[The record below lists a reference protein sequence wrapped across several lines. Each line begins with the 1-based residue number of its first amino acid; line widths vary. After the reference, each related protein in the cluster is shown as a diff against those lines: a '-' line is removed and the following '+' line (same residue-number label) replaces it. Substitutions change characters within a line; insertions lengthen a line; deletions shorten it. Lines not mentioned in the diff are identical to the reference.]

1 MKTALLYYRVSTDS
15 QVEKGQGLE
24 VQRKLCQE
32 YCIKEGLRIAGEFAD
47 EGVSGATLDREGL
60 GDLLAS
66 LNGTDY
72 VVAANTSRLW
82 RDDLSRALIQREL
95 KKANKDVKAVDNP
108 TYSLY
113 VDTPESY
120 LVNGILE
127 LLDSY
132 ERLAVTL
139 KLKRARKQKAS
150 KGEKAS
156 GPAPFGYEWVEMKE
170 NGRKDKL
177 IQPNAVEAEAVKVIY
192 REYLRLGSVGGLRR
206 HLDSNGIKTRRGG
219 RFSRQAL
226 TRILGNETYAGVIR
240 HGNVEADGK
249 HEPIISRVLFGKV
262 RAAMVRNGKKRKA
275 A

>member
-1 MKTALLYYRVSTDS
+1 MKTALLYYRVSTES

-24 VQRKLCQE
+24 VQKKLCRE
-32 YCIKEGLRIAGEFAD
+32 YCQKEGIEIAGEFKD

-72 VVAANTSRLW
+72 VVVANTSRLW

-95 KKANKDVKAVDNP
+95 KKAGKDVRAVDNAG
-108 TYSLY
+108 YSLY

-120 LVNGILE
+120 LVNGILD

-139 KLKRARKQKAS
+139 KLKRARKVKAA

-177 IQPNAVEAEAVKVIY
+177 IKPNAGEAEAVKAIY
-192 REYLRLGSVGGLRR
+192 REYLRLGSVGGVRR
-206 HLDSNGIKTRRGG
+206 YLDSNGTKTRRGG

-226 TRILGNETYAGVIR
+226 TRILTNETYAGVIR

-249 HEPIISRVLFGKV
+249 HDPLISRVLFGKV
-262 RAAMVRNGKKRKA
+262 RAAMVRNGMKRKA